1 MLELPEYLHLALHLD
16 SGSTNMVFTPD
27 CLFCKIIEGEIPST
41 IVYRNENVVAFRDI
55 MPQAPTHIVIV
66 PTVHVENAAAL
77 ARMSS
82 VITAALFVAADE
94 IAKAEG
100 LDGYRAVFNSG
111 ASVGQS
117 VFHAHLHLLGGRSFT
132 WPPG

>member
-1 MLELPEYLHLALHLD
+1 MSLD
-16 SGSTNMVFTPD
+16 PH
-27 CLFCKIIEGEIPST
+27 CLFCKIIEGEIPAT

-55 MPQAPTHIVIV
+55 IPQAPTHVVIV
-66 PTVHVENAAAL
+66 PTVHVENAAGL
-77 ARMSS
+77 AQMSP

-94 IAKAEG
+94 IAKTEG
-100 LDGYRAVFNSG
+100 LDGYRAVFNTG

-117 VFHAHLHLLGGRSFT
+117 VFHAHLHLLGGREFA